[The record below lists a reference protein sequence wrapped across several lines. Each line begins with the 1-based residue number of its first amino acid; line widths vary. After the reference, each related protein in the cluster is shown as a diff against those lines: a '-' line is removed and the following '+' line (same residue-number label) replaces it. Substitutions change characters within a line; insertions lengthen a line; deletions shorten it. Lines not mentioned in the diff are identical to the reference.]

1 MSEPQNEYQPT
12 PEEMETARLVTE
24 LHHRIAD
31 VFEYMP
37 DDPML
42 SVTHPVIVAAVATF
56 QRNNMPQ
63 GDIHNV
69 SMGIYVGWLLAQT
82 IEDTPLPEGTALLP
96 REHVELKRC
105 DCVHS
110 DEDVAELAR
119 RIRQAQI
126 MKSALRD
133 AKEKMRQQFEASID
147 PETRDKL
154 AAMGV
159 NLSEMMPE
167 AKVVSADE
175 LKEMIRSG
183 QLPGLSSEEPPAG
196 TGLYL

>member
-1 MSEPQNEYQPT
+1 MSEPQEQYQPT
-12 PEEMETARLVTE
+12 QDEMETARLVTE

-56 QRNNMPQ
+56 QRNNIPQ
-63 GDIHNV
+63 GDTHNV
-69 SMGIYVGWLLAQT
+69 SMGVYVGWLLAQT

-105 DCVHS
+105 DCMHS
-110 DEDVAELAR
+110 DEDVADLAR
-119 RIRQAQI
+119 RIRHAQI
-126 MKSALRD
+126 MKSTLRE
-133 AKEKMRQQFEASID
+133 AKEKMRAQFEASID
-147 PETRDKL
+147 PETREKM
-154 AAMGV
+154 AAIGID
-159 NLSEMMPE
+159 LSEIMPE
-167 AKVVSADE
+167 AKVVTGDE

-183 QLPGLSSEEPPAG
+183 QIPGLSDEPPAS
-196 TGLYL
+196 TGMYL